1 MTERIIV
8 GADGRYYI
16 TTEPKTNKQ
25 EWQGLT
31 EEELENIY
39 KRCTL
44 FNTPKYFAMAIEQA
58 LKEKNT

>member
-16 TTEPKTNKQ
+16 TTEPKTNER

-31 EEELENIY
+31 YQEIKEILDCGRSNLVNI
-39 KRCTL
+39 K
-44 FNTPKYFAMAIEQA
+44 KAEQR